1 MVFESKFLIEIH
13 GDIYGRIEI
22 MSWAGSSRTVI
33 STWHLELRC
42 LPRLA
47 QAGLGRLSS
56 GAGGTHP
63 QAGLEGFSLVCG
75 IEQVMNQD
83 L

>member
-1 MVFESKFLIEIH
+1 MAELRSSPEPAQ
-13 GDIYGRIEI
+13 
-22 MSWAGSSRTVI
+22 AGTGRTVI

-63 QAGLEGFSLVCG
+63 QAGLECFSLMCG
-75 IEQVMNQD
+75 IVQVINQD